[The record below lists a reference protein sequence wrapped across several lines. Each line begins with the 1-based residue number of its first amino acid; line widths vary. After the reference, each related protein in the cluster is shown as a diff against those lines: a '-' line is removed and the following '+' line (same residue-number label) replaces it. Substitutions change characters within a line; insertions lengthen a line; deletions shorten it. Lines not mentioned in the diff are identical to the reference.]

1 MNDLFL
7 QVLAASEIPTEGP
20 AIKTIIWY
28 TLGIILFLY
37 FNAMFVASEF
47 SLVQVRDSQLKE
59 ASDSQRKLAN
69 KALSFK
75 RELDGYLS
83 ATQLGITISS
93 IVLGMLGEPLVF
105 KLVAPPLS
113 QLGLP
118 DKVVHITS
126 FTLAMFIF
134 TMLHVVLGELVPK
147 SLAIRKPVKTILGC
161 TQFLYIFYKS
171 TYRFLN
177 VLNQITDWILLVF
190 FKVANTGH
198 ERAHSSRELAHL
210 VAESQEQ
217 EELTEMESRILHK
230 TLKLNDRTVRD
241 IMVPKSEVMTINIE
255 APLEHSI
262 QLVTKQEHTRFPLVR
277 GHLDNSLGFVHVKD
291 LLRLANEKK
300 EVHFQKIAHQLR
312 LVSEMMPL
320 DALLDFMLKHKTQL
334 ALAVDEFGNT
344 TGLVFLTN
352 VMEELV
358 GDDIQD
364 EFDNNE
370 EEITELKNGEYLI
383 AGSASLDEVT
393 QALSDIVLESKE
405 VSTIGGY
412 ITQTLGK
419 LPDIGDQVEV
429 QSYAVIVNGTD
440 GKKVTQLQF
449 SPIPLPEKD
458 IELAQ
463 NN

>member
-1 MNDLFL
+1 MNELFFNI
-7 QVLAASEIPTEGP
+7 LATSKIPTEGP
-20 AIKTIIWY
+20 SIQVILWY
-28 TLGIILFLY
+28 LAGIILFLY

-59 ASDSQRKLAN
+59 VSESQKKLAK
-69 KALSFK
+69 KALTFK
-75 RELDGYLS
+75 RQLDGYLS

-113 QLGLP
+113 HIGLP

-134 TMLHVVLGELVPK
+134 TLLHVVLGELVPK
-147 SLAIRKPVKTILGC
+147 SLAIRKPVRTILGC
-161 TQFLYIFYKS
+161 TRFLYIFYKCN
-171 TYRFLN
+171 YGFLN
-177 VLNQITDWILLVF
+177 VLNKITDWILLVF
-190 FKVANTGH
+190 FKVPNHGY

-210 VAESQEQ
+210 VAESEEQ
-217 EELTEMESRILHK
+217 QELTEMESRILHK

-255 APLEHSI
+255 SPLEHSI
-262 QLVTKQEHTRFPLVR
+262 ELVTKQEHTRYPLVR

-291 LLRLANEKK
+291 ILRLANEKR
-300 EVHFQKIAHQLR
+300 EIHFQKIAHPLR
-312 LVSEMMPL
+312 VVSEMMPL
-320 DALLDFMLKHKTQL
+320 DALLNFMLNHKTQL

-344 TGLVFLTN
+344 TGLVFLTS

-370 EEITELKNGEYLI
+370 EEITKLKNGEYLV
-383 AGSASLDEVT
+383 AGSASLEEVEE
-393 QALSDIVLESKE
+393 ALGNIALMSSE

-412 ITQTLGK
+412 ITQTLEK
-419 LPDIGDQVEV
+419 LPDIGDQVEI
-429 QSYAVIVNGTD
+429 QNYSVIVNGTD

-449 SPIPLPEKD
+449 SPIGLPED
-458 IELAQ
+458 
-463 NN
+463 